1 MMRAGCLLLFVP
13 LIGLSQDQTS
23 SAEAL
28 ERAERAHQKLYKP
41 DPGKSKTAAALTE
54 QAADLRPGSARK
66 SAFIPRR
73 NFIDAHIFGRME
85 EDGIP
90 HAGLASDA
98 EFVRRAYLDAT
109 GRIPPVDK
117 LLAFIEDQDPEKRSK
132 LIDQLIDSEE
142 FIDRWSYYFEDLF
155 RAGNRMGFGKNLF
168 HYWIEEWLRLD
179 RSYADVATDL
189 LTGASKSSFSHP
201 GALYFAR
208 DFVKAKDDPEEPDAH
223 DLVNVPDSVDEF
235 TITYSRVLLGINL
248 GCISCHD
255 GKDHLEGVNLF
266 LSGKTRVDFYQQ
278 AAFFGRTR
286 MLMNWENGFQANT
299 EYTVDDVLPGYDTEA
314 TSIVRIPKF
323 GGNGDPEFILT
334 DERPKPGKHQR
345 DELARMLTGHIQ
357 FARVFTNR
365 IWSEFMGF
373 GIVEPVEEFDLV
385 RYNSEEPLPGSWT
398 RQPSN
403 PELLDA
409 MARDFQNNDFSF
421 KHVVRTIMKSS
432 AYQLSSKF
440 EGEWKQEYTPYHGR
454 KYVRMLSA
462 PELHDVIALATSRPG
477 SFGSGTAKARMVMEL
492 MDPAGVD
499 RDVAEFLRAFGQA
512 SRDEMPKKGPS
523 SSLQAML
530 LMNSKVILDRVLA
543 EGNSRVEQLVKA
555 RYTDRLL
562 VAQLHREHT
571 GRELTPD
578 ELESTLDR
586 FLVERIYLATLARQP
601 TEPEREIAKAAVRAD
616 PTRGAQNLQWALINS
631 PEFVFNY

>member
-1 MMRAGCLLLFVP
+1 MTRAACLLLFLP
-13 LIGLSQDQTS
+13 LLGLSQDQTS
-23 SAEAL
+23 SPEAL

-41 DPGKSKTAAALTE
+41 EPSKSKTAAALTE
-54 QAADLRPGSARK
+54 QTADLRPGTAAES
-66 SAFIPRR
+66 SFVPRR
-73 NFIDAHIFGRME
+73 NFIDTYIFGRME
-85 EDGIP
+85 EDGVP

-98 EFVRRAYLDAT
+98 EFLRRAYLDAT

-117 LLAFIEDQDPEKRSK
+117 LLAFLEDQDPGKRAK
-132 LIDQLIDSEE
+132 LIDQLIDSDE

-168 HYWIEEWLRLD
+168 HYWIQEWLRLD

-189 LTGASKSSFSHP
+189 LTGAAKSSFSHP

-208 DFVKAKDDPEEPDAH
+208 DFVKAKDDPETPDAH

-235 TITYSRVLLGINL
+235 TITYSKVFMGINL

-266 LSGKTRVDFYQQ
+266 LTGKKRVDFYQQ

-314 TSIVRIPKF
+314 SSIVRIPKF

-334 DERPKPGKHQR
+334 DERPDPGKHQR

-365 IWSEFMGF
+365 IWSELMGF

-385 RYNSEEPLPGSWT
+385 RYNPKEPLPDSWT

-409 MARDFQNNDFSF
+409 MARDFQASDFSF
-421 KHVVRTIMKSS
+421 KHFVRTVMNSS

-440 EGEWKQEYTPYHGR
+440 EGEWKQEYTPYYAR
-454 KYVRMLSA
+454 KFVRLLSA

-477 SFGSGTAKARMVMEL
+477 SFGKDTVKVPMVMQL
-492 MDPAGVD
+492 MDPAYVD
-499 RDVAEFLRAFGQA
+499 REVGEFLRAFGQA

-530 LMNSKVILDRVLA
+530 LMNSKVVLDRVLA

-555 RYTDRLL
+555 RHTDRVL
-562 VAQLHREHT
+562 VAQLHEDRT
-571 GRELTPD
+571 GREMATD
-578 ELESTLDR
+578 ELESTLDH
-586 FLVERIYLATLARQP
+586 FLVDKIYLATLARQP
-601 TEPEREIAKAAVRAD
+601 TEPERKVAMAAVRPD
-616 PTRGAQNLQWALINS
+616 PKRGAQNLQWALINS